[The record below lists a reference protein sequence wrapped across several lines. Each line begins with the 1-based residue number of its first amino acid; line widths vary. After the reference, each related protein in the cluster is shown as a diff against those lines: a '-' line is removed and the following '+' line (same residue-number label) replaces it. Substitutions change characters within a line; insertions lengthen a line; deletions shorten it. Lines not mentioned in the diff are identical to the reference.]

1 MTLLRERRRTVFP
14 PLRFILRGRMGMKDY
29 IIKNCGDS
37 AFSVSF
43 SGGITPK
50 TNQLVRLLTEQLE
63 KYKGSW
69 LVDAAPS
76 YCSALIVFDPVQ
88 IKPEKLKAKLE
99 KICDSLCCGEIGIC
113 EKRTFIIP
121 VCYGGEFGED
131 LEQVARIN
139 SLTPKEVVEIH
150 SGTDYYIY
158 MIGFL
163 PGFPYLGGLDSRIAT
178 PRLATP
184 RTKIPAGSV
193 GIGGDQ
199 TGIYPLVS
207 PGGWQI
213 IGRTPVR
220 PYDPGR
226 ARAVLFNAG
235 DYIRFV
241 PIDEAEFERIDR
253 LAGKGEYECVVEI
266 EKNA

>member
-1 MTLLRERRRTVFP
+1 MN
-14 PLRFILRGRMGMKDY
+14 DY
-29 IIKNCGDS
+29 RINNCGDT
-37 AFSVSF
+37 AFSVEF
-43 SGGITPK
+43 YGGITPE
-50 TNQLVRLLTEQLE
+50 TNQLVRQLWGQLE

-76 YCSALIVFDPVQ
+76 FCSALIVFDPVR
-88 IKPEKLKAKLE
+88 IKPEKVKAKLE
-99 KICDSLCCGEIGIC
+99 KICDSLCGGEVKIF

-121 VCYGGEFGED
+121 VCYGEEFGED
-131 LEQVARIN
+131 LEEVAHIN

-158 MIGFL
+158 MLGFL

-178 PRLATP
+178 PRLVSP

-193 GIGGDQ
+193 GIGGNQ

-207 PGGWQI
+207 PGGWRL
-213 IGRTPVR
+213 IGKTPVR
-220 PYDPGR
+220 PYDAERVP
-226 ARAVLFNAG
+226 AVLYNAG

-241 PIDEAEFERIDR
+241 PIDKAEFERIDR
-253 LAGKGEYECVVEI
+253 LCEKGEYECAVEI
-266 EKNA
+266 KKKD